1 MSLLQLSS
9 ENFATSLYV
18 FLEGVV
24 PSILFAIV
32 AYVVG
37 KWLKTLINKAV
48 KSMFVKRDVEPS
60 LATFLQSFVNFL
72 LTIILFIIVI
82 SILGVPTT
90 SFVAILGAAG
100 LAVGLA
106 LQGSL
111 SNFAG
116 GVLILAF
123 KPFKIGDFIDNGNN
137 AGTVIKIDIL
147 HTTLKT
153 PDNKIII
160 VPNGGLA
167 NGSITNFSR
176 EATRRVDFSV
186 GIAYEADIKKAR
198 EVILSVLKND
208 ERILKDPEPVVKLV
222 NLGDSSLDLSARA
235 WVNAAD
241 FWNVYFEDLEAIKE
255 ALDQAN
261 ISIPFPQRDVHII
274 SQK

>member
-106 LQGSL
+106 LQG
-111 SNFAG
+111 
-116 GVLILAF
+116 
-123 KPFKIGDFIDNGNN
+123 
-137 AGTVIKIDIL
+137 
-147 HTTLKT
+147 
-153 PDNKIII
+153 
-160 VPNGGLA
+160 
-167 NGSITNFSR
+167 
-176 EATRRVDFSV
+176 
-186 GIAYEADIKKAR
+186 
-198 EVILSVLKND
+198 
-208 ERILKDPEPVVKLV
+208 
-222 NLGDSSLDLSARA
+222 
-235 WVNAAD
+235 
-241 FWNVYFEDLEAIKE
+241 
-255 ALDQAN
+255 
-261 ISIPFPQRDVHII
+261 
-274 SQK
+274 

>member
-1 MSLLQLSS
+1 MKLLQLSS
-9 ENFATSLYV
+9 DNVTTSIYV
-18 FLEGVV
+18 FFESVV
-24 PSILFAIV
+24 PAILFAIV
-32 AYVVG
+32 AYWVG
-37 KWLKTLINKAV
+37 KWLKKVINKAV
-48 KSMFVKRDVEPS
+48 EGILVKREVEPS
-60 LATFLQSFVNFL
+60 LAIFLQSFVNFM
-72 LTIILFIIVI
+72 LTVVLFIIVI

-137 AGTVIKIDIL
+137 AGTVVKIDIL

-186 GIAYEADIKKAR
+186 GIAYGADIKKAR
-198 EVILSVLKND
+198 EVILSVLNKD
-208 ERILKDPEPVVKLV
+208 ERILKDPEPVVKLL